1 MTYVETLLWNVMA
14 ERDLRAAVHAMTQQ
28 AFEAF
33 YQQMNPALA
42 AYIYR
47 VSGDRQSVEDLTQ
60 ECFYRYL
67 RAPLTDGDSM
77 HQRSYLYR
85 IATNLIYD
93 RWKKVRHENAYLAKS
108 QGEPAVN
115 PVHDIRTDVQ
125 RVFNQLEPRDRALL
139 WHAYVEGYE
148 HREIASILGISALS
162 VRVLLFRAKKKMVA
176 ILRKEGFGQ

>member
-1 MTYVETLLWNVMA
+1 MTNVETLLWNVMA
-14 ERDLRAAVHAMTQQ
+14 ERDPRAAVHAMTQQ

-47 VSGDRQSVEDLTQ
+47 VSGDGQSVEDLAQ

-67 RAPLTDGDSM
+67 RTPLADGDPT
-77 HQRSYLYR
+77 HQRAYLYR

-93 RWKKVRHENAYLAKS
+93 KWRKSRHENAYLANS
-108 QGEPAVN
+108 PGEPVVI
-115 PVHDIRTDVQ
+115 PVSEIRTDVQ

-162 VRVLLFRAKKKMVA
+162 VKVLLFRAKKKMA
-176 ILRKEGFGQ
+176 TILRKEGFGQ